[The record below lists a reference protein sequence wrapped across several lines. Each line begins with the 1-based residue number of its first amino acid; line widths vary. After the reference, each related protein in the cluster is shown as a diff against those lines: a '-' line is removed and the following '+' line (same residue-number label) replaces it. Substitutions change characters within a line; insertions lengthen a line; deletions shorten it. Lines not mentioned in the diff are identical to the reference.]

1 MNEYKLVFFDFE
13 VFKYDWLVVFNFNNQ
28 EEVIVND
35 CDKLKNF
42 INRHSDHFFIGFNNY
57 HYDDIICH
65 KIIEGE
71 NPYEINNRIIENKE
85 KIKIKDYLYKSL
97 DLMQDLKI
105 TSLKKIMANL
115 GLNII
120 ECPVNFKLERKL
132 TEEELDTVIN
142 YCKNDVSATK
152 FFYQF
157 RKKYFETKL
166 GIINDFNLDEKCI
179 MYTENRLTT
188 EILNPKEYSKCR
200 DELIFNYC
208 NDLNFEIL
216 PKEVLDFYGDIEYRY
231 FNYDEYSQLSKKKL
245 DFVLLGCPTR
255 YGLGGIHSAL
265 KNITEHGNILQIDFS
280 SFYPSIMINYDFFSR
295 AITEKDIYIKIYN
308 DRIALKQ
315 IDVEKS
321 NRFKL
326 ILNKPYGC
334 MKNKYHI
341 LRDFRR
347 ANEITIN
354 GQLIITQLVI
364 ELKEYIKL
372 IQTNTDSI
380 TFKYEKENYVI
391 IKKIIDNF
399 CDRFGLGYSE
409 CKIKSIYQINV
420 NNYII
425 VDENNLL
432 KCKGSLFKNYNPLE
446 HRDVYKDFNK
456 FDQKTKEYTDL
467 YNSNSLS
474 IIDKCLVE
482 NLVYGR
488 TVEDVVYESYNNN
501 EIDRFQLVVTYGQSF
516 DSCILIY
523 DGKQQ
528 VQQKVCRVFAT
539 KDTRYGEI
547 LKHRNMNLTKNVD
560 YENEYE
566 KIPRSFKHNFVFNDS
581 LDKFPKEILDLDY
594 YIKICKE
601 NIIEKED

>member
-501 EIDRFQLVVTYGQSF
+501 EIDMSSF
-516 DSCILIY
+516 C
-523 DGKQQ
+523 
-528 VQQKVCRVFAT
+528 
-539 KDTRYGEI
+539 
-547 LKHRNMNLTKNVD
+547 N
-560 YENEYE
+560 
-566 KIPRSFKHNFVFNDS
+566 
-581 LDKFPKEILDLDY
+581 
-594 YIKICKE
+594 
-601 NIIEKED
+601 

>member
-42 INRHSDHFFIGFNNY
+42 INSHSDHFFIGFNNY

-142 YCKNDVSATK
+142 YCKNDVNATK

-166 GIINDFNLDEKCI
+166 GIINDFNLDDKCI

-231 FNYDEYSQLSKKKL
+231 FNYDEYSQLSKK
-245 DFVLLGCPTR
+245 
-255 YGLGGIHSAL
+255 
-265 KNITEHGNILQIDFS
+265 N
-280 SFYPSIMINYDFFSR
+280 
-295 AITEKDIYIKIYN
+295 
-308 DRIALKQ
+308 
-315 IDVEKS
+315 
-321 NRFKL
+321 
-326 ILNKPYGC
+326 
-334 MKNKYHI
+334 
-341 LRDFRR
+341 
-347 ANEITIN
+347 
-354 GQLIITQLVI
+354 
-364 ELKEYIKL
+364 
-372 IQTNTDSI
+372 
-380 TFKYEKENYVI
+380 
-391 IKKIIDNF
+391 
-399 CDRFGLGYSE
+399 
-409 CKIKSIYQINV
+409 
-420 NNYII
+420 
-425 VDENNLL
+425 
-432 KCKGSLFKNYNPLE
+432 
-446 HRDVYKDFNK
+446 
-456 FDQKTKEYTDL
+456 
-467 YNSNSLS
+467 
-474 IIDKCLVE
+474 
-482 NLVYGR
+482 
-488 TVEDVVYESYNNN
+488 
-501 EIDRFQLVVTYGQSF
+501 
-516 DSCILIY
+516 
-523 DGKQQ
+523 
-528 VQQKVCRVFAT
+528 
-539 KDTRYGEI
+539 
-547 LKHRNMNLTKNVD
+547 
-560 YENEYE
+560 
-566 KIPRSFKHNFVFNDS
+566 
-581 LDKFPKEILDLDY
+581 
-594 YIKICKE
+594 
-601 NIIEKED
+601 